1 MKVPYSNPGRARPG
15 EGEDAEEPGAPSGP
29 SPGCGA
35 TSRRGTLAHLV
46 LARLVLA
53 LSLAVP
59 AFLPGAQA
67 GDLDFPTDP
76 DTKYSITDI
85 SQFACLRDGMIRII
99 YVEYYGQA
107 GEPPC
112 AVVYEKSPPEEMSKE
127 TLWRSQNMTGF
138 CETHAQELVRK
149 LRESDWK
156 CGLYRDVLS
165 IGD

>member
-15 EGEDAEEPGAPSGP
+15 EGEDAVES
-29 SPGCGA
+29 GA
-35 TSRRGTLAHLV
+35 TSPGAAMARPVLARPV

-53 LSLAVP
+53 FSLAVP

-85 SQFACLRDGMIRII
+85 SQFACLRDGMIRVI

-112 AVVYEKSPPEEMSKE
+112 AVVYEKSPPEEMSRE
-127 TLWRSQNMTGF
+127 TLWRSQNLTGF